1 MFELTDQVFI
11 RVQPL
16 LPADSRRGKPWRDHR
31 QVLGGILW
39 KLHTGRP
46 WRDVLGRFGPWQ
58 TCYGRLRRWQRDGTW
73 PRVWALLDAGDEMG
87 SGDGR
92 RGQASQLGQALGAA
106 APVAAARAGLVAAT
120 PPGPP
125 QHLADRGRCP
135 PHQGGQQPARLR
147 GRDPDQVRPWR
158 VWQFCALNRPPF
170 RPGGWGR
177 PGRGPLPGTPGRP
190 APGSRAGTRR
200 PSGGPGSGPG
210 RPGPWRLG
218 STPRPPS
225 GCPPP
230 APARPGRCGPG
241 RSRRRRPAPRR
252 SAAAGPAAKP
262 SAGPAGPGQRDPGPV
277 VHARALGAIPGAEA
291 PPRSRR

>member
-1 MFELTDQVFI
+1 MLELTDQVLA

-16 LPADSRRGKPWRDHR
+16 LPANSRRGKPWRDHR

-39 KLHTGRP
+39 KLHTSRP
-46 WRDVLGRFGPWQ
+46 WRDVPERFGPWQ

-73 PRVWALLDAGDEMG
+73 PRLWALLAAGEHRSGQDG
-87 SGDGR
+87 SG
-92 RGQASQLGQALGAA
+92 QAGQALVAA
-106 APVAAARAGLVAAT
+106 TPVAAARAGLMTA
-120 PPGPP
+120 PPPRPP
-125 QHLADRGRCP
+125 QHLAHAGRRP
-135 PHQGGQQPARLR
+135 PHQPDQQPPRLG
-147 GRDPDQVRPWR
+147 GRDPDQVRAGWL
-158 VWQFCALNRPPF
+158 WQFCALNRPP
-170 RPGGWGR
+170 RPPGRWGWW
-177 PGRGPLPGTPGRP
+177 PGRGPPPGTPGRP